1 MVLIEEDLSYTKD
14 HVWVRVEGDLFV
26 IGITDFA
33 QEQLGEIVYVDIPSE
48 GDEITKDEVFG
59 SVESLKSVTDI
70 YAPVSGEVVSANPK
84 LVEFPQVI
92 NEDPYGE
99 GWLIKV
105 RPYNP
110 DEIYDLVDSDEYKA
124 LLDEEAE
131 A

>member
-1 MVLIEEDLSYTKD
+1 
-14 HVWVRVEGDLFV
+14 VRVEGDLFV